1 MSLTTTIFLLVL
13 GWLAVAGAMLW
24 GVLRVTRRHHPPQ
37 PKVTAHAKP
46 RKPVAHHA

>member
-24 GVLRVTRRHHPPQ
+24 GVLRVTRRHHHPQ
-37 PKVTAHAKP
+37 PKTAIRAKAH
-46 RKPVAHHA
+46 KPVAHHA

>member
-13 GWLAVAGAMLW
+13 GWLTVASAMLW
-24 GVLRVTRRHHPPQ
+24 GVLRVTRRRHPP
-37 PKVTAHAKP
+37 PKAATRAKA

>member
-24 GVLRVTRRHHPPQ
+24 GVLRVTRRHHQPQ
-37 PKVTAHAKP
+37 PKTATRAKAH
-46 RKPVAHHA
+46 KPVAHHA

>member
-24 GVLRVTRRHHPPQ
+24 GVLRVTRRHHHPQ
-37 PKVTAHAKP
+37 PKAEVRAKAH
-46 RKPVAHHA
+46 KPVAHHA

>member
-24 GVLRVTRRHHPPQ
+24 GVLRVTRRHLHPQ
-37 PKVTAHAKP
+37 PKTATRAKAH
-46 RKPVAHHA
+46 KPVAHHA

>member
-24 GVLRVTRRHHPPQ
+24 GVLRVTRRHHHPQ
-37 PKVTAHAKP
+37 PKTATRVKAH
-46 RKPVAHHA
+46 KPVAHHA

>member
-24 GVLRVTRRHHPPQ
+24 GVLRVTRRHHYPQ
-37 PKVTAHAKP
+37 PKAATRAKAH
-46 RKPVAHHA
+46 KPVAHHA